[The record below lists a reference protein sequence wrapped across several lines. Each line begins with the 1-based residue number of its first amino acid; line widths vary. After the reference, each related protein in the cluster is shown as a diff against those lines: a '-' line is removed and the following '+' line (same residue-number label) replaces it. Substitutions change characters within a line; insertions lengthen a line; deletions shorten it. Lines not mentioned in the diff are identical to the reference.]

1 MLSVTQAVAVVES
14 TSLIQLSALVAVA
27 QLVHQV
33 APDQREAP
41 WRATEQ
47 PTRVAVVVDL
57 VLTIP
62 RLLAMELQV
71 SVALV

>member
-1 MLSVTQAVAVVES
+1 VAVVES
-14 TSLIQLSALVAVA
+14 TWHIQRSALVEVA
-27 QLVHQV
+27 QPVHQV
-33 APDQREAP
+33 VPDRPEVR

-47 PTRVAVVVDL
+47 PILVAVVVDL